1 MAAAPPRRQRLLG
14 LAALA
19 ALALAA
25 AAGWAADHWLG
36 SRAANRPV
44 HFLNITFREQAI
56 YNARFAPES
65 NAIVYSAALQG
76 TEPQIYVRHPDY
88 PKPQPLGPPDTN
100 LLSVA
105 GGQVAVLTGAKLKSH
120 RWFEGTLAEMPL
132 NGGAPR
138 LLLQH
143 VFDADW
149 SPGARDLAVLH
160 FADGHLR
167 LEYPIG
173 HVLVQTTVGYLSDVR
188 VSPDGNRVAFF
199 RHPVDGDNRGTVEVV
214 DRAGRLAAVT
224 GSFPSLE
231 GLAWSSDGDALWFG
245 AANRLERVSARGG
258 TPQTMLSSPANLE
271 LLDFSREGAVLA
283 NDDALGVTLLASRN
297 GAAEEDLTWFQVS
310 LEPAFA
316 ADGRSLI
323 FTDSSPESGADYT
336 ILYQRLDGSPAV
348 PIGPGDGLALSP
360 NGAWAIGMLHGPPP
374 HLVAYPTGPGQPR
387 PLDPG
392 ELTSIGSVSFFPDSE
407 HFLVC
412 GQAPG
417 HRRCYR
423 QAVSGGAPVA
433 ATPEG
438 TSDARVS
445 PDGRTILALSLHGA
459 SPYALL
465 SVAGSPPP
473 RPVPQLTAADTPVQW
488 TADGRG
494 IIFQRGD
501 LPAHELVLDLAS
513 GSISK
518 LRDLAPANPAGAQGV
533 RFPAFAPDLKSYAYS
548 YTYRRGILTVIEGLP
563 K

>member
-1 MAAAPPRRQRLLG
+1 
-14 LAALA
+14 
-19 ALALAA
+19 
-25 AAGWAADHWLG
+25 

-65 NAIVYSAALQG
+65 NAIVYSATLQG

-100 LLSVA
+100 LLS
-105 GGQVAVLTGAKLKSH
+105 
-120 RWFEGTLAEMPL
+120 LAEMPL

-316 ADGRSLI
+316 AD
-323 FTDSSPESGADYT
+323 
-336 ILYQRLDGSPAV
+336 
-348 PIGPGDGLALSP
+348 
-360 NGAWAIGMLHGPPP
+360 
-374 HLVAYPTGPGQPR
+374 
-387 PLDPG
+387 
-392 ELTSIGSVSFFPDSE
+392 
-407 HFLVC
+407 
-412 GQAPG
+412 
-417 HRRCYR
+417 
-423 QAVSGGAPVA
+423 
-433 ATPEG
+433 
-438 TSDARVS
+438 
-445 PDGRTILALSLHGA
+445 
-459 SPYALL
+459 
-465 SVAGSPPP
+465 
-473 RPVPQLTAADTPVQW
+473 
-488 TADGRG
+488 
-494 IIFQRGD
+494 
-501 LPAHELVLDLAS
+501 
-513 GSISK
+513 
-518 LRDLAPANPAGAQGV
+518 
-533 RFPAFAPDLKSYAYS
+533 
-548 YTYRRGILTVIEGLP
+548 
-563 K
+563 